1 MVPKVILLLALFG
14 VVSSELP
21 DRRSCDP
28 EQRQETP
35 TLCSNYKNILHL
47 DDIQRKLEEQQT
59 MLQQRMDAMES
70 KSRVQLEAANGNIS
84 ALETL
89 VTNLSSALG
98 DLERMKSQI
107 GMEFR
112 DAKTQLERH
121 GVDIASLTREVQE
134 LVKQGERVKGNL
146 SEIQERL
153 ETTERQL
160 QEKKA
165 KLETQETET
174 EASVSDTQRFLNLY
188 KPTITQ
194 IKSLIWDLEV
204 KLEARMDAT
213 EAELEAKLKKI
224 QNNNEGNFK
233 ISII

>member
-14 VVSSELP
+14 VASPTLP
-21 DRRSCDP
+21 DKRSCDP

-47 DDIQRKLEEQQT
+47 DDIQRKVEEKQT
-59 MLQQRMDAMES
+59 MLQQRIDAMEG
-70 KSRVQLEAANGNIS
+70 KSRLQLESANGNIS

-89 VTNLSSALG
+89 VMNLSSALS

-112 DAKTQLERH
+112 DAKTQLEKH
-121 GVDIASLTREVQE
+121 NADIASLKTEVQE
-134 LVKQGERVKGNL
+134 LVKHGEKVRGNF

-153 ETTERQL
+153 DTTERQL
-160 QEKKA
+160 QQKKA
-165 KLETQETET
+165 KLENLETET
-174 EASVSDTQRFLNLY
+174 EAAVSDTHRFLDLF
-188 KPTITQ
+188 KPSLAQ
-194 IKSLIWDLEV
+194 VKSMIWDLEV
-204 KLEARMDAT
+204 KIEARLDAT
-213 EAELEAKLKKI
+213 ETQLEAKLKKI
-224 QNNNEGNFK
+224 QNNNEGNIK